1 MKSIIQG
8 LFLATL
14 ISAAQASPFP
24 MNGEELSIPTQST
37 YTDRFADKGD
47 VHAGNAFPA
56 NAEEVSV
63 PVQWTHADR
72 NPVAG
77 NIQLGSAFPMDGEA
91 VSIPAHSTYAEAY
104 AQRDQLAG
112 NAGAQSAALSE

>member
-24 MNGEELSIPTQST
+24 MDGEAVSIPTQST
-37 YTDRFADKGD
+37 YTDRFDDKGD
-47 VHAGNAFPA
+47 KLAGSAFPVS
-56 NAEEVSV
+56 AEEVSV

-72 NPVAG
+72 NPVEG
-77 NIQLGSAFPMDGEA
+77 NIQLGSTFPMDGEA
-91 VSIPAHSTYAEAY
+91 VSIPARSTCAEAY
-104 AQRDQLAG
+104 AQRDRLAG